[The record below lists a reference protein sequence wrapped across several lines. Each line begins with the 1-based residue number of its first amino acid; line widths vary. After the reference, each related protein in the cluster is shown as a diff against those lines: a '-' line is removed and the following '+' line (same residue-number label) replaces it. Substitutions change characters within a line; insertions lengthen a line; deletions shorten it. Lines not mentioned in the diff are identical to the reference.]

1 MKRRERQTWPN
12 ILAKNDEI
20 LMGEIDTDR
29 QTDRDVHSK
38 RKTDTQRERERDIH
52 TKRKGDKPVEKKIKR
67 G

>member
-1 MKRRERQTWPN
+1 
-12 ILAKNDEI
+12 
-20 LMGEIDTDR
+20 MGEIDTDR